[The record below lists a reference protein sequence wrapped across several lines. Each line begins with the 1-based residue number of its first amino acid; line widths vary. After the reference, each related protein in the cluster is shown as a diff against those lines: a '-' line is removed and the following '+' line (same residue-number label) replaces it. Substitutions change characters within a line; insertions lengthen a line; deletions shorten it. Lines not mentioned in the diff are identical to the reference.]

1 MRTTSLSY
9 RWLPKA
15 LPASLLVALSMP
27 AHSVWI
33 DTPNVRDGLQL
44 GIFTTVNPQITH
56 TSNKFDYTLGD
67 PAIYGANGTYEQV
80 AADQDRQDAD
90 RRLRAEGVND
100 ASVQFAARQ
109 VLTKDLTARG
119 SVLLGYTQDGNR
131 NYGALWGVGLDIDR
145 FGSITVGDEWTRLP
159 VRQTDVNNIIQF
171 RGTNA
176 AIEYTGIPN
185 LTVSGYHMFAAT
197 SDVRDRRDGGW
208 HRSNGV
214 SAEYEFDFAPRNK
227 LTIAAGGAQSKG
239 HENPFYVNHASKN
252 DAYLV
257 GIGYE
262 YQDLKLGF
270 DYGEAKAK
278 YNDLW
283 AGTINTKV
291 YGVKASYEFTP
302 RLTGTVSYAHKTDDN
317 SKPINLQFLINNRF
331 TVNNSAAFPTFDK
344 TKQDRYRVGLDYQLY
359 KGLRLSASLENQ
371 ITTNYVVEGEF
382 SERNRLHAAVG
393 ASLSF

>member
-171 RGTNA
+171 RERGN
-176 AIEYTGIPN
+176 I
-185 LTVSGYHMFAAT
+185 
-197 SDVRDRRDGGW
+197 
-208 HRSNGV
+208 
-214 SAEYEFDFAPRNK
+214 
-227 LTIAAGGAQSKG
+227 
-239 HENPFYVNHASKN
+239 
-252 DAYLV
+252 
-257 GIGYE
+257 
-262 YQDLKLGF
+262 
-270 DYGEAKAK
+270 K
-278 YNDLW
+278 Y
-283 AGTINTKV
+283 
-291 YGVKASYEFTP
+291 
-302 RLTGTVSYAHKTDDN
+302 
-317 SKPINLQFLINNRF
+317 
-331 TVNNSAAFPTFDK
+331 
-344 TKQDRYRVGLDYQLY
+344 
-359 KGLRLSASLENQ
+359 
-371 ITTNYVVEGEF
+371 
-382 SERNRLHAAVG
+382 
-393 ASLSF
+393 